1 MKNNVIFTQNNNKFH
16 KIIRSVCVY
25 GYPVLLICHFI
36 HYFGHLITSFR
47 SVDYWFLI
55 FSIVLHGFILWL
67 MYYFLSSYI
76 EEFYIY
82 EDRIESVTCHR
93 IVRNR
98 VYFKDLREIKEV
110 KLMTGKVIYIFDDGR
125 KDGLFNICKFT
136 QLNNLRYNLRI
147 HKTEELEQFIFRTL
161 ASKVSLYDGMEV

>member
-1 MKNNVIFTQNNNKFH
+1 MRFCTYCT
-16 KIIRSVCVY
+16 IIA
-25 GYPVLLICHFI
+25 F
-36 HYFGHLITSFR
+36 
-47 SVDYWFLI
+47 
-55 FSIVLHGFILWL
+55 
-67 MYYFLSSYI
+67 YFLSSYI
-76 EEFYIY
+76 EEFYTY

-147 HKTEELEQFIFRTL
+147 HKTEELEQFIFRKL
-161 ASKVSLYDGMEV
+161 ASKVSLYDGM